1 LCLAC
6 LACPEE
12 LALPALPF
20 ALEGTPALLGPLLQA
35 ELLFKHLE
43 LMLGAQKDV
52 LYSKNELCQASNC
65 IRRSPKI
72 R

>member
-20 ALEGTPALLGPLLQA
+20 ALEGTPALLGPLA
-35 ELLFKHLE
+35 TGIGHV
-43 LMLGAQKDV
+43 MIGSSAYRV
-52 LYSKNELCQASNC
+52 LYLGVMSD
-65 IRRSPKI
+65 
-72 R
+72 